1 MHTQATGSPAAAAP
15 LQARGPQGFNNT
27 VAVQARVAQLEQV
40 FAHIGATRMHGVPVL
55 NKALR
60 VQAVGFEVVDENG
73 GPDGRDEGDAQ
84 VLLGILITPWFMNL
98 LRLPLV
104 PGTAVTAASST
115 TSATTSAPASA
126 TISAGAPGSK
136 RSHLCGEQ
144 LFEFI
149 AAHEDALGSFEACS
163 LFSPMFEFADQA
175 GAVSTATE
183 VLKLLRTPSA
193 KVAAT
198 KQTPS
203 QATID
208 GASTSTPVNKTATLV
223 STSAPSSSTAP
234 VVPSRRG
241 FLLGRVRPG
250 AVP

>member
-1 MHTQATGSPAAAAP
+1 MNAQAAASPAAAAP
-15 LQARGPQGFNNT
+15 TQSGGSQGPRSSM
-27 VAVQARVAQLEQV
+27 VVVQARVAQLEKV

-55 NKALR
+55 NTALR
-60 VQAVGFEVVDENG
+60 VQAVGFEGVV
-73 GPDGRDEGDAQ
+73 EGDAQ

-104 PGTAVTAASST
+104 PDAWAAAASSQ
-115 TSATTSAPASA
+115 TSSLS
-126 TISAGAPGSK
+126 PGSK

-149 AAHEDALGSFEACS
+149 AGQEEALGSFEACS

-183 VLKLLRTPSA
+183 ILKLLRTPPGPQTLAGSVPA
-193 KVAAT
+193 ADRQARSPTASPPLTPIVAASVA
-198 KQTPS
+198 P
-203 QATID
+203 A
-208 GASTSTPVNKTATLV
+208 
-223 STSAPSSSTAP
+223 SAPT
-234 VVPSRRG
+234 VPSRRG

-250 AVP
+250 AAP